1 MNVYDFD
8 KTIYDGDSTVDFYFF
23 CLKRHT
29 KMVLLLPSLIGGYL
43 RYYVFKKGSKTQF
56 KETMYR
62 FLRYCDADKDV
73 KDFWETHISK
83 VKDWYIKQKKSDD
96 VIISAS
102 PEFLLNPCGEKLG
115 FHVIASKV
123 DKNSGKY
130 NGKNCYYDEK
140 VKRYRK
146 IYGNAVIDEFY
157 SDHYS
162 DEPLAQISER
172 AFIVDKNTIID
183 WDHNK
188 HIKPHI

>member
-1 MNVYDFD
+1 
-8 KTIYDGDSTVDFYFF
+8 
-23 CLKRHT
+23 
-29 KMVLLLPSLIGGYL
+29 MVSLLPSLIGGYL
-43 RYYVFKKGSKTQF
+43 RYYVLKKGSKTQF

-83 VKDWYIKQKKSDD
+83 VKGWYLNQKKSDD

-115 FHVIASKV
+115 FNVIASRV
-123 DKNSGKY
+123 DKKSGKY
-130 NGKNCYYDEK
+130 DGENCYYNEK
-140 VKRYRK
+140 VNRYRES
-146 IYGNAVIDEFY
+146 YSTAVIDEFY

-162 DEPLAQISER
+162 DEPLANISKK

-183 WDHNK
+183 WDHSK